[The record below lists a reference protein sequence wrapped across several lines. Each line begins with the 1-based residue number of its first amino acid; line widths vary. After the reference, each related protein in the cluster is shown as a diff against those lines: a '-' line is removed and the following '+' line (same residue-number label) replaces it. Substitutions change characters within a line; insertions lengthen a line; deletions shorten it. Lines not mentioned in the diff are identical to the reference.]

1 MAVLYKKCLAK
12 MQTEMMQIGVPNG
25 CFYKPVY
32 PVNMWRHL
40 KPQCQCL
47 SFSRGEVAC
56 SQALFF
62 LLQLCVCFFCIGS
75 FFVPFAVLQSSHWG
89 RGAILLCYSECHVS

>member
-12 MQTEMMQIGVPNG
+12 MRTQMMQISVRNG
-25 CFYKPVY
+25 CFYKPVN

-47 SFSRGEVAC
+47 SFSRGEIAC
-56 SQALFF
+56 SQALFS
-62 LLQLCVCFFCIGS
+62 LLQLCVCFLYWVL
-75 FFVPFAVLQSSHWG
+75 FVPFVVLQSSLWG
-89 RGAILLCYSECHVS
+89 RGALLLSYSECHVS